1 MLLACEVHGGLS
13 RLEIAFPVLSVDLPL
28 ALGNPGSRELGWSYN
43 VTRGAVKRLEKL
55 RDMKGARM
63 KT

>member
-1 MLLACEVHGGLS
+1 MLLACGVYGGLS
-13 RLEIAFPVLSVDLPL
+13 RLAIGFPVLSVDLPL
-28 ALGNPGSRELGWSYN
+28 TLGNPGSRELGWPYN
-43 VTRGAVKRLEKL
+43 VNRGAVKRFEKL

>member
-1 MLLACEVHGGLS
+1 M
-13 RLEIAFPVLSVDLPL
+13 EIGFPVLSVDLPL
-28 ALGNPGSRELGWSYN
+28 TLGNPGSRGLGWSYRVN
-43 VTRGAVKRLEKL
+43 RGAVKRLEKL